1 MPKEESEN
9 EIKASMRMNHDD
21 LLAMAKAQG
30 LEVDEG
36 MTKKEI
42 LALMEGDE

>member
-1 MPKEESEN
+1 
-9 EIKASMRMNHDD
+9 
-21 LLAMAKAQG
+21 MAKAQG